1 MDAVVGGEIL
11 RKEHPDNSTA
21 SACIVSRIVYTR
33 SCETDARGMLV
44 SVPDIYGAV
53 HVVGIPC

>member
-1 MDAVVGGEIL
+1 VGGEIL